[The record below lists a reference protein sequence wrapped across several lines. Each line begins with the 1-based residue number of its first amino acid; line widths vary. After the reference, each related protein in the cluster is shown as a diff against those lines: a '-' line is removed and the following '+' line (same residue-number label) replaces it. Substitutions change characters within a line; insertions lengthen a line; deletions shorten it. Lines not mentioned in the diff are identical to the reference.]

1 MNIPNE
7 FTNLTTEELVE
18 KVKQLKMDRKHLGFS
33 NQEVWNHCQHMIR
46 KINTEIARRC
56 G

>member
-1 MNIPNE
+1 MDIPNE
-7 FTNLTTEELVE
+7 LTSLSTEELVE
-18 KVKQLKMDRKHLGFS
+18 QVKQLKMDRKYLGSS

-46 KINTEIARRC
+46 KINTEIASRC